1 MVSPLPAGHALQD
14 TRLKVHKHFRMQSY
28 FVRERRAIFVAC
40 ELEET
45 GVANPAATGEAKM
58 HNIAKHMAQCATNL
72 LQVSD

>member
-1 MVSPLPAGHALQD
+1 MQD
-14 TRLKVHKHFRMQSY
+14 TRLKVHKRFRMQCAGLPY
-28 FVRERRAIFVAC
+28 LVRERRAIFVAC

>member
-1 MVSPLPAGHALQD
+1 MCRLPYL
-14 TRLKVHKHFRMQSY
+14 
-28 FVRERRAIFVAC
+28 VRERRAIFVAC